1 MNLSSYLFRLL
12 SVFQK
17 LQNKNDKI
25 SLNICIALPFLKKE
39 INQFNKAATQA
50 IHLSMPQLA
59 GFKKDSAVFV

>member
-1 MNLSSYLFRLL
+1 MNLSWYLFRLL

-39 INQFNKAATQA
+39 INQLNEAATQA

>member
-1 MNLSSYLFRLL
+1 MNLSWYLFRLL

-25 SLNICIALPFLKKE
+25 SLNIRTVLPFLKKE
-39 INQFNKAATQA
+39 ISQFNKAATQA